1 MSKGIVAAFVL
12 AVGLLAGLPAQASVI
27 YTSRSSTIT
36 GFSCPSGGDCV
47 EQTQTST
54 DLSPFSGSLA
64 VPSDP
69 DHWSSYRVSQ
79 QSALT
84 ANQITVNMS
93 AFKAQYDRD
102 WSLFDLQFTVDA
114 PTSFTMSGEFG
125 HSWSSGDALI
135 SLTGPSTFGIADIS
149 CGGSGDY
156 NSCRYSNENPFPP
169 PYSVT
174 TLAPGLYE
182 LLITA
187 SNTGMDYMGDASTSS
202 ANFTMTFAPTV
213 PIPAAVWLF
222 VTGLLGLRRWLPK
235 GSAAATT

>member
-1 MSKGIVAAFVL
+1 MSKGFVAVSLL

-54 DLSPFSGSLA
+54 DLSAFSGSLS

-79 QSALT
+79 QSTLT

-102 WSLFDLQFTVDA
+102 WSSFDLQFTVDA
-114 PTSFTMSGEFG
+114 PTSFTMSGELG
-125 HSWSSGDALI
+125 HSWSSGNALI
-135 SLTGPSTFGIADIS
+135 SLTGPSTFGIADVN
-149 CGGSGDY
+149 CFGQGDY
-156 NSCRYSNENPFPP
+156 RRTPAWTTGRFEYEQSEFHDDVHADRADSGRGLVVCDQPFGAAA
-169 PYSVT
+169 
-174 TLAPGLYE
+174 LAPQ
-182 LLITA
+182 
-187 SNTGMDYMGDASTSS
+187 
-202 ANFTMTFAPTV
+202 
-213 PIPAAVWLF
+213 
-222 VTGLLGLRRWLPK
+222 GLRRHNHVKKFLNVSPFC
-235 GSAAATT
+235 SAPSLIIGLRAG

>member
-1 MSKGIVAAFVL
+1 MSKGFVAVSLL

-54 DLSPFSGSLA
+54 DLSAFSGSLS

-79 QSALT
+79 QSTLT

-102 WSLFDLQFTVDA
+102 WSSFDLQFTVDA
-114 PTSFTMSGEFG
+114 PTSFTMSGELG
-125 HSWSSGDALI
+125 HSWSSGNALI
-135 SLTGPSTFGIADIS
+135 SLAGPSTFGIADVN
-149 CGGSGDY
+149 CFGQGDY
-156 NSCRYSNENPFPP
+156 RRTPAW
-169 PYSVT
+169 T
-174 TLAPGLYE
+174 TW
-182 LLITA
+182 
-187 SNTGMDYMGDASTSS
+187 
-202 ANFTMTFAPTV
+202 
-213 PIPAAVWLF
+213 AVR
-222 VTGLLGLRRWLPK
+222 VRAERI
-235 GSAAATT
+235 SR